1 MKLGTKIFMGF
12 ILANVIFVILVIAVY
27 IFMRPVLIGSND
39 LTENLLPLL
48 EESSDIQ
55 YNAAMEGSEI
65 RNYIIS
71 NSDAAWQKA
80 LEHSATILK
89 LFDDIDQNLATPN
102 AHTIN
107 IPEVLNPLRDLRSDY
122 HRYREMANQV
132 PSRQKALNESRATL
146 IQLHSTFYVNLNED
160 LTKELQAQVQEIRE
174 GVSPTLILRRNE
186 RINNIRSLQEG
197 SYQIV
202 ISALRGIIDS
212 NQTFFDEAHKLATNT
227 LAQTEALHK
236 ETRTE
241 DALVDTSRLVE
252 DIRKFEAFLTELAK
266 NNADSVV
273 AEAVRGELNTKITD
287 NADILKTVSE
297 RMAGSV
303 AQQSLSSV
311 NLVISAMIIGA
322 IAAIAISMIMALL
335 ITRNI
340 TGPVNLIIGTLSEGA
355 QEVDSASGQLSNAS
369 NSLAEGATENAA
381 SLEETNAAL
390 EELSSMTKRNA
401 DNAGEA
407 NYLMSEGSK
416 AVQRADASMQDVI
429 QAMEEIDV
437 SGNKISKIIKTIDE
451 IAFQT
456 NLLALNAA
464 VEAARAGEAGSGFAV
479 VADEVRNLAL
489 RSADAAKNTSDL
501 IATTIV
507 NISSGSELVRTT
519 AENFKTVQSQLVK
532 VAELLSEVAEAS
544 REQSQGISQITTAM
558 TEMDKVT
565 QSNAASA
572 EESASAAGQLSLQA
586 SNLLT
591 AVEDMTAL
599 VHGVGSERISRK
611 AMPSP
616 RPAAPN
622 RVKPISSVSKVL
634 SMSNDDYDF

>member
-12 ILANVIFVILVIAVY
+12 ILANVIFAVLVIVVY

-55 YNAAMEGSEI
+55 YNTAMEGSEI
-65 RNYIIS
+65 RNYLIS
-71 NSDAAWQKA
+71 NSDVAWQKA

-102 AHTIN
+102 AYTIN
-107 IPEVLNPLRDLRSDY
+107 IPEVLNPLKELRSDY
-122 HRYREMANQV
+122 HRYREMTSQV
-132 PSRQKALNESRATL
+132 QPQQAALKESRSTL
-146 IQLHSTFYVNLNED
+146 TQLHSTLSTDLNKQ
-160 LTKELQAQVQEIRE
+160 LTTELQAQVQEIRE
-174 GVSPTLILRRNE
+174 GASPSLILRRNE
-186 RINNIRSLQEG
+186 RINTIRSIQEG
-197 SYQIV
+197 DYQIV
-202 ISALRGIIDS
+202 ISALRGIVDS
-212 NQTFFDEAHKLATNT
+212 DQAFFDEARKLATNT
-227 LAQTEALHK
+227 LAQADALHK

-241 DALVDTSRLVE
+241 DALVYTSMIVE

-266 NNADSVV
+266 ANAESV
-273 AEAVRGELNTKITD
+273 AAAAVRGELNAKITG
-287 NADILKTVSE
+287 NAGILKTISE
-297 RMAGSV
+297 RLSGSV
-303 AQQSLSSV
+303 AKQSLSSA
-311 NLVISAMIIGA
+311 NRVISAMVIGT
-322 IAAIAISMIMALL
+322 IVAIAISMIMAFL

-340 TGPVNLIIGTLSEGA
+340 IGTVNPIIDTLSEGA
-355 QEVDSASGQLSNAS
+355 QEVDSASGQLSHAS

-381 SLEETNAAL
+381 SLEETSAAL

-407 NYLMSEGSK
+407 NCLMSEGSK
-416 AVQRADASMQDVI
+416 SVQRADSSMQEVI
-429 QAMEEIDV
+429 HAMEEIAV
-437 SGNKISKIIKTIDE
+437 SGNEISKIIKTIDE

-501 IATTIV
+501 IATTIA
-507 NISSGSELVRTT
+507 NISSGSGLVKTT
-519 AENFKTVQSQLVK
+519 AENFKTVQSQSVK

-586 SNLLT
+586 NNLLT
-591 AVEDMTAL
+591 AVEHMTAL
-599 VHGVGSERISRK
+599 VHGIGSERISRN
-611 AMPSP
+611 ALPLP
-616 RPAAPN
+616 RPALK
-622 RVKPISSVSKVL
+622 RVKPIYSVSKVL
-634 SMSNDDYDF
+634 PMGNDDYGL